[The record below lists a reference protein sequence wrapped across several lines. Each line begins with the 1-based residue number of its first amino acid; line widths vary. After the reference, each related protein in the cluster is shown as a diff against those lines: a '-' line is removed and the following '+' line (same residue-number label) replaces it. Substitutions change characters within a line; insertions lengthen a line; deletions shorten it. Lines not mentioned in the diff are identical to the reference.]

1 MNNLNLEKSPSNKD
15 IESFTLRLKNPNHS
29 PIKAGFEGSYIL
41 ITFEEDGEISLKID
55 PILIK
60 EIEVT
65 KMDFR

>member
-1 MNNLNLEKSPSNKD
+1 MNLEKGPSNKD

-29 PIKAGFEGSYIL
+29 PVKAGFGSPYIL
-41 ITFEEDGEISLKID
+41 VTFEEDGEISVKID

-65 KMDFR
+65 KWDFR

>member
-1 MNNLNLEKSPSNKD
+1 MNLEKSPSNKD

-29 PIKAGFEGSYIL
+29 PIKAEFGSPYIL
-41 ITFEEDGEISLKID
+41 VTFEEDGEISVKID

-65 KMDFR
+65 KYDFR